1 MTENHTNDTQ
11 LPYILVADDDPMVRL
26 LARESLKHSGFRVL
40 EAANGKEALDL
51 FDKFRPDIVML
62 DVKMPLMD
70 GFSVCSQLRDRP
82 EGKLTPVLMVTGL
95 DDVDSINRA
104 YEAGATDFVNK
115 PFNWLILGHRL
126 RYMLRASRS
135 IEAYHRS
142 EEKNRAL
149 LDAIPDV
156 MFRVDREGG
165 ILEIKETKVF
175 RLFSQPDESIG
186 KKLWEVLPFEA
197 ANQII
202 SHVERVLDG
211 GGTEIVEY
219 SYAGEEGSCD
229 WEARIVASGE
239 NEALAIVRD
248 ITERKQS
255 EKALKESE
263 ERYALAAKGANDG
276 LWDWDLK
283 TNEMH
288 YSQRWKSMLGFDEN
302 EVGSSPD
309 EWLSRIHHDD
319 IDRVKLELN
328 AHIERKGSHF
338 QSEHR
343 LRHKNGEFRW
353 VLSRGFA
360 VHNEAGIAYRMAG
373 SQTDITEEKRM
384 SEQLIREAFYDTL
397 TGLPNRAL
405 FMDRLDHAVKRGKR
419 LYDHCFAV
427 VFLDL
432 DGFKLINDS
441 LGHEAGDRV
450 LIETARR
457 IGGFIRQGDTFA
469 RLGGDEFV
477 ILVEDIRDRKSAEC
491 VAERIREVFMTP
503 VMLDERE
510 IFLTGSVGIAVSDG
524 EYERS
529 EDILRDADI
538 AMYRAKARQQG
549 GCVVYDSTMK
559 EATIEF
565 LELRNDLRH
574 ALDRDEFCLFYQPII
589 DLETGAIVCLEA
601 LIRWNHPTRGLV
613 PPVSFIPV
621 AEETGLIIPVGEW
634 VLRTACR
641 QIKVWREQGAK
652 VIIAVNLSARQIR
665 DAGFADVVSAIIKE
679 TQVEPD
685 SIELEITESVIMEDW
700 EIAERTLAKIKA
712 LGVRLVLDDFGTGY
726 SSLSYLHRIPVDKL
740 KIDRSFLAQAS
751 VDIEQSSIVRTIIE
765 LAKGLE
771 IDVVAE
777 GIETQ
782 SQFAQLRNM
791 KCKLGQGYLF
801 ARPLDERAAGNLIMR
816 DTLSVS
822 DSELV
827 EQQTK
832 TNPRAA

>member
-1 MTENHTNDTQ
+1 
-11 LPYILVADDDPMVRL
+11 
-26 LARESLKHSGFRVL
+26 
-40 EAANGKEALDL
+40 
-51 FDKFRPDIVML
+51 
-62 DVKMPLMD
+62 
-70 GFSVCSQLRDRP
+70 
-82 EGKLTPVLMVTGL
+82 
-95 DDVDSINRA
+95 
-104 YEAGATDFVNK
+104 
-115 PFNWLILGHRL
+115 
-126 RYMLRASRS
+126 
-135 IEAYHRS
+135 
-142 EEKNRAL
+142 
-149 LDAIPDV
+149 
-156 MFRVDREGG
+156 
-165 ILEIKETKVF
+165 
-175 RLFSQPDESIG
+175 
-186 KKLWEVLPFEA
+186 
-197 ANQII
+197 
-202 SHVERVLDG
+202 
-211 GGTEIVEY
+211 
-219 SYAGEEGSCD
+219 
-229 WEARIVASGE
+229 
-239 NEALAIVRD
+239 
-248 ITERKQS
+248 
-255 EKALKESE
+255 
-263 ERYALAAKGANDG
+263 
-276 LWDWDLK
+276 
-283 TNEMH
+283 
-288 YSQRWKSMLGFDEN
+288 
-302 EVGSSPD
+302 
-309 EWLSRIHHDD
+309 
-319 IDRVKLELN
+319 
-328 AHIERKGSHF
+328 
-338 QSEHR
+338 
-343 LRHKNGEFRW
+343 
-353 VLSRGFA
+353 
-360 VHNEAGIAYRMAG
+360 
-373 SQTDITEEKRM
+373 
-384 SEQLIREAFYDTL
+384 
-397 TGLPNRAL
+397 
-405 FMDRLDHAVKRGKR
+405 MDRLDHAVKRGKR

-457 IGGFIRQGDTFA
+457 IGSFIRQGDTFA

-477 ILVEDIRDRKSAEC
+477 ILVEDIKDRKSAEC
-491 VAERIREVFMTP
+491 VAERIREVFLTP
-503 VMLDERE
+503 VILNERE

-524 EYERS
+524 EYKRS
-529 EDILRDADI
+529 EDVLRDADI

-549 GCVVYDSTMK
+549 GCVVFDSTMK

-613 PPVSFIPV
+613 PPVAFIPV

-641 QIKVWREQGAK
+641 QIKVWREQGAQ
-652 VIIAVNLSARQIR
+652 VIVAVNLSARQIR

-801 ARPLDERAAGNLIMR
+801 ARPLDERAAGNLIMG

-822 DSELV
+822 DLELV

-832 TNPRAA
+832 TKPRAA

>member
-1 MTENHTNDTQ
+1 
-11 LPYILVADDDPMVRL
+11 
-26 LARESLKHSGFRVL
+26 
-40 EAANGKEALDL
+40 
-51 FDKFRPDIVML
+51 
-62 DVKMPLMD
+62 
-70 GFSVCSQLRDRP
+70 
-82 EGKLTPVLMVTGL
+82 
-95 DDVDSINRA
+95 
-104 YEAGATDFVNK
+104 
-115 PFNWLILGHRL
+115 
-126 RYMLRASRS
+126 
-135 IEAYHRS
+135 
-142 EEKNRAL
+142 
-149 LDAIPDV
+149 
-156 MFRVDREGG
+156 
-165 ILEIKETKVF
+165 
-175 RLFSQPDESIG
+175 
-186 KKLWEVLPFEA
+186 
-197 ANQII
+197 
-202 SHVERVLDG
+202 
-211 GGTEIVEY
+211 
-219 SYAGEEGSCD
+219 
-229 WEARIVASGE
+229 
-239 NEALAIVRD
+239 
-248 ITERKQS
+248 
-255 EKALKESE
+255 
-263 ERYALAAKGANDG
+263 
-276 LWDWDLK
+276 
-283 TNEMH
+283 
-288 YSQRWKSMLGFDEN
+288 
-302 EVGSSPD
+302 
-309 EWLSRIHHDD
+309 
-319 IDRVKLELN
+319 
-328 AHIERKGSHF
+328 
-338 QSEHR
+338 
-343 LRHKNGEFRW
+343 
-353 VLSRGFA
+353 
-360 VHNEAGIAYRMAG
+360 
-373 SQTDITEEKRM
+373 
-384 SEQLIREAFYDTL
+384 
-397 TGLPNRAL
+397 
-405 FMDRLDHAVKRGKR
+405 
-419 LYDHCFAV
+419 
-427 VFLDL
+427 
-432 DGFKLINDS
+432 
-441 LGHEAGDRV
+441 
-450 LIETARR
+450 
-457 IGGFIRQGDTFA
+457 
-469 RLGGDEFV
+469 LGGDEFV
-477 ILVEDIRDRKSAEC
+477 ILIEDIKDKKSAEC
-491 VAERIREVFMTP
+491 VAERIRDVFLMP
-503 VMLDERE
+503 VKLNERE
-510 IFLTGSVGIAVSDG
+510 IFLTGSVGIAMSAG

-549 GCVVYDSTMK
+549 GCVVFDTTMK

-613 PPVSFIPV
+613 PPVAFIPV

-801 ARPLDERAAGNLIMR
+801 ARPLDERAAGNLIMG

-822 DSELV
+822 DLELV

-832 TNPRAA
+832 TKPRAA